1 MATLPRHIQQQ
12 VDAAEALIAQ
22 ATAPAQIETPSAAE
36 PPQLV
41 PPQQEPPAP
50 VVAET
55 PPSPPA
61 EPQETWEQRYRS
73 LQGVFN
79 KQVPT
84 LQQQTKE
91 LSAQLQQAQA
101 ALEKLQAQAQAQA
114 PAQEQK
120 PSLDPK
126 DVDAFGTDLVEMVQR
141 VTQSVLGSMA
151 TRFDQT
157 VQAFDARLVKVERSL
172 ESTTATV
179 ARTAEETFF
188 DRLTAAVPDWE
199 SVNSSQSFLDWLG
212 EVDPV
217 YGQPRQAALDAAQG
231 SLNPDRA
238 IAVFNAFKATLP
250 KPVVPP
256 KADPLSKQVAPRSS
270 AAAAPVATEKPIL
283 TQQQI
288 SAFYADVA
296 RGRYRGREAEQQQ
309 TEQTIN
315 LAIAEDRVR

>member
-22 ATAPAQIETPSAAE
+22 ATAPAPIETPSAAE
-36 PPQLV
+36 PPQLE

-84 LQQQTKE
+84 LQQREKE

-157 VQAFDARLVKVERSL
+157 VKAFDARLVKVERSL

-199 SVNSSQSFLDWLG
+199 SVNSSQVFLDWLG

-250 KPVVPP
+250 KPPVVP